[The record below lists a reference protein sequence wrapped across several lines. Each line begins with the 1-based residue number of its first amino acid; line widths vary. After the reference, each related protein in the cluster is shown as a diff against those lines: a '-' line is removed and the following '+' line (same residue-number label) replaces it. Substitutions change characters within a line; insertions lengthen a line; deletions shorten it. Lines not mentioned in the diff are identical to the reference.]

1 MSVYKLAAQLM
12 QKNLAAA
19 QTQGFKEQELAKAL
33 LNEVIGVYRRER
45 SISDI
50 AHELKFLA
58 ENLDEDA
65 DYAFMRP

>member
-12 QKNLAAA
+12 QDNLATA
-19 QTQGFKEQELAKAL
+19 QAQGFNEQELAKAL
-33 LNEVIGVYRRER
+33 MNEVIAVYRRER

-50 AHELKFLA
+50 AHELHFLA